1 MLNMTKTAPLLV
13 LCLLMSVLA
22 PTTLAEGDSDVDT
35 PRILFDQS
43 DGIVVDSV
51 VNLTGIS
58 NVPLT
63 SVEVTIWNISMPD
76 QWTLVSSSPYLD
88 LVVPYSDSE
97 SSETMWSWSHDFHVD
112 DLECTC
118 YVEVSL
124 MEQTELISFGLVVY
138 VGDSF
143 HRPVLSQSNS
153 LESVNLF
160 SMEIFNADA
169 IVLSYDVLLPMYQG
183 ESSQSNI
190 NIIPNMRICP
200 APNGICTEEYSSV
213 LVSSTFS
220 EELELGFNTNENSIS
235 DGYYL
240 LQVQVQDEFLTLS
253 NNFTQYVLFDQT
265 EPSVELSAVEQ
276 VNESE
281 SIVVDIQV
289 DDGYIASS
297 YVITWSIIGPDGLP
311 RSVLSSEILEDNRLE
326 FLPTKS
332 GQYQVNALV
341 RDTGGFLVAVNHN
354 VNVSNIDP
362 SVSVRY
368 DGFLI
373 EDGSIVTVA
382 SFSDWLFS
390 ANTSTDSQNDV
401 EGLEYFWYVD
411 GKSLLSGQ
419 SYLSSSDLQSSS
431 FNEIRVEVVDDDGS
445 SSNMSFEVVLQ
456 TSESEESMSNAV
468 LISLLGLFFI
478 LFVAMVITFRRR
490 VKSGVSTGFVKWTER
505 SDGPKN

>member
-1 MLNMTKTAPLLV
+1 MTKTAPLLV

-124 MEQTELISFGLVVY
+124 MEQTELVSFGLVVY